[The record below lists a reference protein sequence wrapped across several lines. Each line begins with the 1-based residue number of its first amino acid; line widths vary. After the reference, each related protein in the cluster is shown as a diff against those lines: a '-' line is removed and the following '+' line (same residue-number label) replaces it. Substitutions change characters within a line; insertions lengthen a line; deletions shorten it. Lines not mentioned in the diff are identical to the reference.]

1 MLLQCQ
7 CPHPKC
13 FLHPHCHHII
23 VCCNCCKQF
32 ICKNYNS
39 HQSSLVNNS
48 QNISEKY
55 QTNASCE
62 LNSKFKYNP
71 NSNFSQSQAVTQFCT
86 PDISQIYPRTNSCYN
101 INDNIIDGNFT
112 KNENYPLNCC
122 NHIYETNYNYNYSD
136 NLNRCLARNN
146 SVDCYNNFKCNNMK
160 NFSYGDYLD
169 KTKYLLNKIKLIS
182 NGIGNEKYLGHLKKR
197 RKIRYLDE
205 NENFL
210 QRMRKKNENEKKLI
224 NMRIKQLSDINNGND
239 IYRRNNNSLIEMKRS
254 SYDVH
259 QNQKNQFY
267 LDNNMNKIKKEE
279 MKKKYNIDFN
289 DDNNSEIEYSYS
301 VFAQN
306 FNRKKIN
313 QENKGIYNLKKN
325 MIIGNK
331 NNIRNN
337 GINKN
342 RRSIDIK
349 NKKED
354 IYYEHIINNG
364 NKKYQNNNINIKND
378 KNINAKKNNTRKSYQ
393 SVAIYNYKKKYN
405 INKNNN
411 DENNINQVN
420 IMEKNSNMNY
430 RKKRNNKFIKV
441 ENNNVNKVSKIT
453 KNKEKSNIRNKY
465 KYEFSNANEYDDKYE
480 NDKKGY
486 YYIKYNKHLSH
497 YKYTN
502 RNLNDKYNNNFYM
515 EIFCTN
521 KSKDKLNNSFDIK
534 KKHISSID
542 NEENNHNRSRRN
554 FSDDN
559 RYITPDKC
567 SDYEKNLNNLHEKN
581 NIQNKGNNGNIN
593 ANYQY
598 INNDNIEENYIK
610 ENNSSKNNKCK
621 NYDYNTNNNYNVN
634 YTRCTKNLITTNNSK
649 YNNLKLN
656 NYDILDNNKNE
667 GYIYGN
673 LNDKQRNQ
681 KRFNKIDDNG
691 YNIKNNI
698 KIINRKVEQNDYN
711 YNYNYNYKE

>member
-1 MLLQCQ
+1 MLLQCH

-23 VCCNCCKQF
+23 ACCNCCKEC

-71 NSNFSQSQAVTQFCT
+71 NSNFSQSQTVTQFCT
-86 PDISQIYPRTNSCYN
+86 PEISKIYPRTNSYYN
-101 INDNIIDGNFT
+101 INNNIIDENSIN
-112 KNENYPLNCC
+112 NEIYPLNCC
-122 NHIYETNYNYNYSD
+122 NHIYETNYNYNNN
-136 NLNRCLARNN
+136 NLNKCLARNN
-146 SVDCYNNFKCNNMK
+146 SVDCYNNNYKCNNLK
-160 NFSYGDYLD
+160 KFSYSNFLD
-169 KTKYLLNKIKLIS
+169 KTKYLLNKIKCIS
-182 NGIGNEKYLGHLKKR
+182 NAIGNEKYLGHLKKR
-197 RKIRYLDE
+197 RKIKYLDE

-224 NMRIKQLSDINNGND
+224 NLRIKQLSDINNGND
-239 IYRRNNNSLIEMKRS
+239 IYRRYNNSVIEMKRS

-267 LDNNMNKIKKEE
+267 LDNNINKIKKEE
-279 MKKKYNIDFN
+279 MNKKYNIDFN

-301 VFAQN
+301 VFPPK
-306 FNRKKIN
+306 FNGKKKN
-313 QENKGIYNLKKN
+313 LENKNIYNLKKN
-325 MIIGNK
+325 MFLGNK

-364 NKKYQNNNINIKND
+364 NNKYQNYNINNKND
-378 KNINAKKNNTRKSYQ
+378 KNINAKRNTRKSYQ

-411 DENNINQVN
+411 DENKINQVN
-420 IMEKNSNMNY
+420 IMEKDSNRNY
-430 RKKRNNKFIKV
+430 RKNRKNKCIEV
-441 ENNNVNKVSKIT
+441 ENNNGNIISKKT
-453 KNKEKSNIRNKY
+453 KNKEKNIIRNKY
-465 KYEFSNANEYDDKYE
+465 KYEFSNAGEYDDKYE

-486 YYIKYNKHLSH
+486 YYIKYNRHSSK

-521 KSKDKLNNSFDIK
+521 KSKDKLNNSFEIK
-534 KKHISSID
+534 KHHISSID
-542 NEENNHNRSRRN
+542 NEDNNHNKGRRN

-559 RYITPDKC
+559 RYLTPDKC
-567 SDYEKNLNNLHEKN
+567 AGYEKNLNNLQEKN
-581 NIQNKGNNGNIN
+581 NIQTKINNGNIN
-593 ANYQY
+593 TTYQY
-598 INNDNIEENYIK
+598 INKDNIEENYIK
-610 ENNSSKNNKCK
+610 ENNMSKNNKYK

-634 YTRCTKNLITTNNSK
+634 YTKYTKNLITTNNNK
-649 YNNLKLN
+649 YNNLNLN
-656 NYDILDNNKNE
+656 NCDFLDNNKNE
-667 GYIYGN
+667 YISGN
-673 LNDKQRNQ
+673 LNDKQRIK
-681 KRFNKIDDNG
+681 KRINKIDDNR

-698 KIINRKVEQNDYN
+698 KIMNRKVEQNDYN
-711 YNYNYNYKE
+711 YNFNYN

>member
-1 MLLQCQ
+1 
-7 CPHPKC
+7 
-13 FLHPHCHHII
+13 
-23 VCCNCCKQF
+23 
-32 ICKNYNS
+32 
-39 HQSSLVNNS
+39 
-48 QNISEKY
+48 
-55 QTNASCE
+55 
-62 LNSKFKYNP
+62 
-71 NSNFSQSQAVTQFCT
+71 
-86 PDISQIYPRTNSCYN
+86 
-101 INDNIIDGNFT
+101 
-112 KNENYPLNCC
+112 
-122 NHIYETNYNYNYSD
+122 
-136 NLNRCLARNN
+136 
-146 SVDCYNNFKCNNMK
+146 MK

-306 FNRKKIN
+306 FNRKKKN

-405 INKNNN
+405 INK
-411 DENNINQVN
+411 I
-420 IMEKNSNMNY
+420 IMM
-430 RKKRNNKFIKV
+430 
-441 ENNNVNKVSKIT
+441 
-453 KNKEKSNIRNKY
+453 
-465 KYEFSNANEYDDKYE
+465 
-480 NDKKGY
+480 
-486 YYIKYNKHLSH
+486 
-497 YKYTN
+497 
-502 RNLNDKYNNNFYM
+502 
-515 EIFCTN
+515 
-521 KSKDKLNNSFDIK
+521 
-534 KKHISSID
+534 
-542 NEENNHNRSRRN
+542 
-554 FSDDN
+554 
-559 RYITPDKC
+559 
-567 SDYEKNLNNLHEKN
+567 
-581 NIQNKGNNGNIN
+581 
-593 ANYQY
+593 
-598 INNDNIEENYIK
+598 
-610 ENNSSKNNKCK
+610 
-621 NYDYNTNNNYNVN
+621 
-634 YTRCTKNLITTNNSK
+634 
-649 YNNLKLN
+649 
-656 NYDILDNNKNE
+656 
-667 GYIYGN
+667 
-673 LNDKQRNQ
+673 
-681 KRFNKIDDNG
+681 
-691 YNIKNNI
+691 
-698 KIINRKVEQNDYN
+698 KIISIK
-711 YNYNYNYKE
+711 